1 MRSAKGIGELK
12 DMLDKLTSFI
22 ENQGTE
28 EESENEDLHFAYDVM
43 DTIDWVLGDIS
54 NKDFSLPPY
63 LNMPA
68 LKKLVEIIE
77 ERTGNKMNELLSDQ

>member
-1 MRSAKGIGELK
+1 
-12 DMLDKLTSFI
+12 
-22 ENQGTE
+22 
-28 EESENEDLHFAYDVM
+28 M